1 MEQELEQAAK
11 ESAARLG
18 IDSHVLAAVA
28 IVESA
33 GRALAAVNGKPEPVI
48 RFEGHYFDRRLGGKQ
63 KAAAR
68 AAGLSSPLA
77 GSVKNPASQTA
88 RWALLERA
96 AAINREAAYESTS
109 FGVGQVMGA
118 HWKWLGYENVEDLVS
133 EARSGLAG
141 QIRLMERFIAK
152 SGLADALRRQDW
164 TAFARGYNGPGFARN
179 GYDRKLEQTVAR
191 LKRHFNSGGAM
202 PADPSREGSILRLG
216 MTGTAVADMQQL
228 LCASGFPIRIDGN
241 FGKDTQAALLAF
253 QKAAGLRC
261 DGIYGPESRA
271 ALESAMP
278 AALSLSRLAN
288 WLRQLWSRLF

>member
-18 IDSHVLAAVA
+18 VEAHVLAAVA

-33 GRALAAVNGKPEPVI
+33 GRALAIVTGKPEPVI
-48 RFEGHYFDRRLGGKQ
+48 RFEGHYFDRRLDGMQ
-63 KAAAR
+63 KVAAR

-77 GSVKNPASQTA
+77 GAVKNPASQSA

-118 HWKWLGYENVEDLVS
+118 HWKWLGYEDVDALVS

-141 QIRLMERFIAK
+141 QIRLMERFIRK

-164 TAFARGYNGPGFARN
+164 SSFARGYNGPGFARN
-179 GYDRKLEQTVAR
+179 GYDRKLAQTVER
-191 LKRHFNSGGAM
+191 LKGHVQTSDVIQKGPIPDEA
-202 PADPSREGSILRLG
+202 SLRLG
-216 MTGTAVADMQQL
+216 MKGDAVADMQQL
-228 LCASGFPIRIDGN
+228 LCANGFPTPIDGV
-241 FGKDTQAALLAF
+241 FGKESQAALSSF

-261 DGIYGPESRA
+261 DGIYGPQSKA
-271 ALESAMP
+271 ALESALP
-278 AALSLSRLAN
+278 AAFSLPRLSH
-288 WLRQLWSRLF
+288 WLRQLWSWLV